1 MPSQSTHIG
10 GNDAFSATRDPATCA
25 AACDSKPWCVAF
37 DLNPTTPVGECCG
50 CYLFGGDAGPIQP
63 VGGWPGGSCYRKAQP
78 YCAPPSEGVCLE
90 GGGVDNDCC
99 AVCGNGGC
107 AAGYTFSTQTAI
119 VEGGSWDRPTDQGFY
134 PHCGQTYCG
143 NTCCTP
149 EPSPPPPPQQGPY
162 PIKIF
167 GGTNSGETFLSTTAA
182 GQVNL
187 HHSDDGSG
195 RQRWTIERGSGD
207 WYNIKI
213 FGGTNSGETF
223 LSTTAAGQVDLFH
236 RDDGSGRQRWVIDGF
251 QVCDVSSWTARC

>member
-63 VGGWPGGSCYRKAQP
+63 VGGWPGGSCYRKAQQGP

-182 GQVNL
+182 GQV
-187 HHSDDGSG
+187 
-195 RQRWTIERGSGD
+195 
-207 WYNIKI
+207 
-213 FGGTNSGETF
+213 
-223 LSTTAAGQVDLFH
+223 DLFH